1 MDSELTQA
9 VRRLVKRYGAA
20 AVLRAAT
27 QQAALTSGNVA
38 TAAERH
44 DDEACQPPDV
54 ALMAAVARITATS
67 A

>member
-38 TAAERH
+38 TTAERH
-44 DDEACQPPDV
+44 GDEACQPPDV
-54 ALMAAVARITATS
+54 ALMAAAARITATS

>member
-9 VRRLVKRYGAA
+9 VRRLVKQHGAA

-27 QQAALTSGNVA
+27 QQAALTSENVA

-44 DDEACQPPDV
+44 GDEACQPPDA
-54 ALMAAVARITATS
+54 ALIAATGRITATS

>member
-38 TAAERH
+38 TTAERH
-44 DDEACQPPDV
+44 GDEACQPPDV
-54 ALMAAVARITATS
+54 ALIAATGRITATS

>member
-38 TAAERH
+38 TASERH
-44 DDEACQPPDV
+44 GDEACQPPDV
-54 ALMAAVARITATS
+54 ALIAATGRITATS

>member
-9 VRRLVKRYGAA
+9 VRRLVKQHGAP

-27 QQAALTSGNVA
+27 QQAALTSENVA

-54 ALMAAVARITATS
+54 APMAATARITATS